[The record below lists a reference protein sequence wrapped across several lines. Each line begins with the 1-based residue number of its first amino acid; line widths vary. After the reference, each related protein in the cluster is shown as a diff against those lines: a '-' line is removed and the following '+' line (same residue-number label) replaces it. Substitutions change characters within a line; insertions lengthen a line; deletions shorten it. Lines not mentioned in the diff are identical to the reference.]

1 MKDCCE
7 DVFVS
12 RARST
17 NVYYHVVSVAN
28 KADNLSLCGML
39 ALLGWVVE
47 SVSVF
52 RPSITVLRE
61 GRKGWYGG
69 LFFRTSVKFKLE
81 MVCQTGV
88 EKGF

>member
-1 MKDCCE
+1 MVKCIFLMKGCCCE

-61 GRKGWYGG
+61 GRKGPPPHPLIFISEDLWYV
-69 LFFRTSVKFKLE
+69 FFI
-81 MVCQTGV
+81 
-88 EKGF
+88 